1 MDLCRTFSHFLQ
13 GTRPSRKARR
23 VSSIVNHRKG
33 FACCSQVHQYKL
45 IVVPSNILNGLL
57 TTLHLQLTHSTPHQL
72 RNVFDWYFFALNSS
86 AAIHYWTDYWT
97 IHYWTM
103 LHLSVV
109 KDLTDQSPPTTLFLI
124 SRVSRTTHL
133 LRDNNRKILIIR
145 DVFSSFTTGA
155 IIWDKTADSLKL
167 ALIEAASILRMPT
180 SNLGTKLNSAQLWVP
195 QKQEQEWCCQQGHP
209 RTWARSLLSQV
220 QFQRD
225 NKSGFKF
232 KAVSNTSHRLFF
244 KRDHISTRSTVW
256 KNSRNWRWRFTAG
269 TDCVPWKDSWSK
281 YKMERSS
288 WVDLTKCPLKKIPSL
303 DSWQQSLL
311 QSRSTRS
318 VFLWFEWWGC

>member
-1 MDLCRTFSHFLQ
+1 MWLYAINNRISGSTSGRLGHLVWNFYNPLLKWNSLAQQNCMDLCRTFSHFLQ

-109 KDLTDQSPPTTLFLI
+109 KDLTD
-124 SRVSRTTHL
+124 
-133 LRDNNRKILIIR
+133 
-145 DVFSSFTTGA
+145 
-155 IIWDKTADSLKL
+155 
-167 ALIEAASILRMPT
+167 
-180 SNLGTKLNSAQLWVP
+180 
-195 QKQEQEWCCQQGHP
+195 
-209 RTWARSLLSQV
+209 
-220 QFQRD
+220 
-225 NKSGFKF
+225 
-232 KAVSNTSHRLFF
+232 
-244 KRDHISTRSTVW
+244 
-256 KNSRNWRWRFTAG
+256 
-269 TDCVPWKDSWSK
+269 
-281 YKMERSS
+281 
-288 WVDLTKCPLKKIPSL
+288 
-303 DSWQQSLL
+303 
-311 QSRSTRS
+311 
-318 VFLWFEWWGC
+318 